1 MSWITESW
9 KRIRSVGKHRD
20 ALESG
25 LDEEIRFHLD
35 HQTEK
40 NRRAGMNADEARR
53 QAFVRFGGLERTRES
68 TRDEIRPA
76 LVEDSMRDLRYGF
89 RALWRA
95 PAFTAAALATLALG
109 IGATS
114 AIFSVVRTVMLEP
127 LPYQDPARIVTVWE
141 TNRGGAQ
148 RNVISL
154 ANFVAWRER
163 TRTLDNLGM
172 IAPRSVPVVVNGQPD
187 MVAGFA
193 FSSDV
198 FRALGVQPALGRAY
212 TAEEDLGGK
221 PVIVLSHEFW
231 QRRLGGRSD
240 VLGLTLKTGDQPRSV
255 VGVMPPGFTVVGQKT
270 EYLIPFGV
278 TMEQMRAVVG
288 RGNAYG
294 IARLGEGVSL
304 EQAFGEMRT
313 IYADLEREFPQRNAR
328 RTVMLFTL
336 QDQMVGELR
345 PALYALSGAVAL
357 VLLVA
362 CVNVANL
369 LLARSAARERELSM
383 RTALGA
389 KRGRL
394 VRQMLT
400 ESLALAVAGGVA
412 GLAFAALCHRGLV
425 ALVGDRIPV
434 PRLEQVTLDL
444 PVVAFT
450 MITALATGIL
460 FGLVPAF
467 VSTSHAPDAL
477 REGGRHGGGRRL
489 HRVLSALVVAEVALS
504 LVLLAGAGL
513 LMRSFVKLQGVN
525 PGFRADGVL
534 TAGVP
539 LPSRYDAARADSFF
553 RDALS
558 RLSALPGVEHVAGAS
573 CLPMPG
579 SCIGTSFWRADLAK
593 PADGQLTS
601 SDIRPITPDF
611 LKTLAIP
618 QVAGRDFSAADTVDS
633 LPVAIVSEALVKEQ
647 FGNDDPLGRR
657 LRVNIEHTNGKLD
670 VEWTIVGVVRNIKS
684 TLDAPDRKT
693 IYLPFPQLAGGA
705 MWMFVRT
712 SQDPLSLA
720 SSVRGVV
727 QALDTEVPVQVG
739 TLEEVV
745 GGTIA
750 RPRAISL
757 LVGAFA
763 LIALALA
770 AVGVYGVM
778 AYSVRERTQEI
789 GVRMAL
795 GATAASVFRL
805 VIGQALRLVAIGVA
819 VGLVAAG
826 FLTQLLTRLLYD
838 VEPLDPWTFAVTAVA
853 LLLVATVAL
862 VRACSPRHAHGAG
875 RRATNLVK
883 S

>member
-9 KRIRSVGKHRD
+9 KRIRSVGKRRD

-25 LDEEIRFHLD
+25 LDEEIRFHLE

-40 NRRAGMNADEARR
+40 NRRAGMSPDEARR
-53 QAFVRFGGLERTRES
+53 QAFVRFGALERTRES

-89 RALWRA
+89 RSLWRA

-114 AIFSVVRTVMLEP
+114 AIFSVVRAVMLEP

-172 IAPRSVPVVVNGQPD
+172 IAPRSLPMVVNGQSD
-187 MVAGFA
+187 MVPGFA

-198 FRALGVQPALGRAY
+198 FRALGVQPALGRVY

-221 PVIVLSHEFW
+221 PVIVIGHEFW

-240 VLGLTLKTGDQPRSV
+240 VLGLTLKTGDVPRSV
-255 VGVMPPGFTVVGQKT
+255 IGVMPAGFTVIGQKT
-270 EYLIPFGV
+270 EFLIPFGQ

-288 RGNAYG
+288 RGNAHG

-304 EQAFGEMRT
+304 EQAFGEMRS

-336 QDQMVGELR
+336 QEQMVGELR
-345 PALYALSGAVAL
+345 PAVYALSGAVAL

-389 KRGRL
+389 RRGRL

-400 ESLALAVAGGVA
+400 ESLALAAAGGVA
-412 GLAFAALCHRGLV
+412 GLAFAALCHRGLL

-434 PRLEQVTLDL
+434 PRLDQVTLDL

-513 LMRSFVKLQGVN
+513 LMRSFVKLQGVD

-539 LPSRYDAARADSFF
+539 LPASRYDAPRAAGFF
-553 RDALS
+553 RDALT
-558 RLSALPGVEHVAGAS
+558 RLSALPGVAHVAGAS

-593 PADGQLTS
+593 PADGQLSS
-601 SDIRPITPDF
+601 SDVRPITPDF
-611 LKTLAIP
+611 FRTLAIP
-618 QVAGRDFSAADTVDS
+618 HVAGRDFSAGDTVGS

-657 LRVNIEHTNGKLD
+657 LRVNIAHTNGKLD

-684 TLDAPDRKT
+684 TLDATDRKT

-727 QALDTEVPVQVG
+727 QAMDTEVPVQVG

-750 RPRAISL
+750 RPRAISV

-819 VGLVAAG
+819 VGLIAAG

-838 VEPLDPWTFAVTAVA
+838 VEPLDPWTFAITAVA
-853 LLLVATVAL
+853 LLLVATVASYMP
-862 VRACSPRHAHGAG
+862 A
-875 RRATNLVK
+875 RRGMRMAPVEALRV

>member
-9 KRIRSVGKHRD
+9 KRIRSVGKRRD

-40 NRRAGMNADEARR
+40 NRRAGMRPDEARR
-53 QAFVRFGGLERTRES
+53 QAFVRFGGLERAKES

-114 AIFSVVRTVMLEP
+114 AIFSIVRTVMLEP
-127 LPYQDPARIVTVWE
+127 LPYRDPARIVTVWE
-141 TNRGGAQ
+141 TNRGGTQ

-163 TRTLDNLGM
+163 TRTLENLGM
-172 IAPRSVPVVVNGQPD
+172 IAPRSVPMVVNGQAD

-193 FSSDV
+193 FSSEV
-198 FRALGVQPALGRAY
+198 FHLLGVQPTLGRGY
-212 TAEEDLGGK
+212 TREEDLGGK

-255 VGVMPPGFTVVGQKT
+255 IGVMPAGFTVVGQKT
-270 EYLIPFGV
+270 EYLIPFGLTV
-278 TMEQMRAVVG
+278 EQMRAVVG
-288 RGNAYG
+288 RGNAHG

-304 EQAFGEMRT
+304 EQAFGEMRS

-336 QDQMVGELR
+336 QEQMVGELR

-389 KRGRL
+389 RRGRL
-394 VRQMLT
+394 VRQMLA
-400 ESLALAVAGGVA
+400 ESLALAAAGGVA
-412 GLAFAALCHRGLV
+412 GLAVAALCHRGLV

-467 VSTSHAPDAL
+467 VSTSHATDAL

-513 LMRSFVKLQGVN
+513 LLRSFVKLQGVD

-539 LPSRYDAARADSFF
+539 LPAGRYDTARAGNFF
-553 RDALS
+553 GDALS

-593 PADGQLTS
+593 PADGQLAS
-601 SDIRPITPDF
+601 SDIRPITQDF
-611 LKTLAIP
+611 LKTLRIP
-618 QVAGRDFSAADTVDS
+618 RVAGRDFSAGDTVDS

-670 VEWTIVGVVRNIKS
+670 VEWTIVGVVRNIKA

-739 TLEEVV
+739 TLAEVV

-763 LIALALA
+763 LVALVLA

-795 GATAASVFRL
+795 GATAGSVFRL

-819 VGLVAAG
+819 AGLVAAG

-838 VEPLDPWTFAVTAVA
+838 IEPLDPWTFVVTAVA
-853 LLLVATVAL
+853 LLLVATVASY
-862 VRACSPRHAHGAG
+862 VPA
-875 RRATNLVK
+875 RRGMRMAPVEALRTN
-883 S
+883 

>member
-25 LDEEIRFHLD
+25 LDDEMQFHLD
-35 HQTEK
+35 RQTEK
-40 NRRAGMNADEARR
+40 NRRAGMSPDEARR
-53 QAFVRFGGLERTRES
+53 QAFVRFGGLERAKES

-76 LVEDSMRDLRYGF
+76 LLEDSVRDLRYGF

-163 TRTLDNLGM
+163 TRTLDSLGM
-172 IAPRSVPVVVNGQPD
+172 IAPRSVPIVVNGQPD
-187 MVAGFA
+187 TVAGFA

-221 PVIVLSHEFW
+221 PVMVLSHEFW

-255 VGVMPPGFTVVGQKT
+255 VGVMPAGFTVVGQKT

-278 TMEQMRAVVG
+278 TTEQMRAAVG
-288 RGNAYG
+288 RGNAHG
-294 IARLGEGVSL
+294 IARLRESVSL
-304 EQAFGEMRT
+304 EQAFGEMKA

-357 VLLVA
+357 VLLIA

-389 KRGRL
+389 RRGRL

-400 ESLALAVAGGVA
+400 ESLALAAAGGVA
-412 GLAFAALCHRGLV
+412 GLAVAALCHRGLL

-434 PRLEQVTLDL
+434 PRLEQVALDL

-450 MITALATGIL
+450 MITAIATGIL

-467 VSTSHAPDAL
+467 VSTSHTIDAL

-525 PGFRADGVL
+525 PGFRTDGVL
-534 TAGVP
+534 TAGVS
-539 LPSRYDAARADSFF
+539 LPSSRYDATRAGSFF
-553 RDALS
+553 NDALS
-558 RLSALPGVEHVAGAS
+558 RLAALPGAEHVAGAS
-573 CLPMPG
+573 CRPMPG

-611 LKTLAIP
+611 FRTLAIP
-618 QVAGRDFSAADTVDS
+618 QVAGRDFSGGDTVDS
-633 LPVAIVSEALVKEQ
+633 LPVAIVSESVVKEQ
-647 FGNDDPLGRR
+647 FGSDDPLGRR
-657 LRVNIEHTNGKLD
+657 LRISVAHTNGKQD
-670 VEWTIVGVVRNIKS
+670 IEWTIVGVVRNIKS

-693 IYLPFPQLAGGA
+693 IYLPFPQLAGSG

-712 SQDPLSLA
+712 SRDPLSLA
-720 SSVRGVV
+720 SSVRGAV
-727 QALDTEVPVQVG
+727 QAMEAEVPVQVG
-739 TLEEVV
+739 TLEDVV
-745 GGTIA
+745 GETIA
-750 RPRAISL
+750 RPRAISV

-819 VGLVAAG
+819 AGLVAAG

-838 VEPLDPWTFAVTAVA
+838 VEPLDPWTFAITAVA
-853 LLLVATVAL
+853 LLLVATIASYVPARRGMRMAPVEAL
-862 VRACSPRHAHGAG
+862 RNS
-875 RRATNLVK
+875 
-883 S
+883 